1 MPRLQPIQPDDRK
14 FKMHVL
20 SGGAAAAVVKG
31 VQAEFEQ
38 ATGSRID
45 GTFSAVGMMRD
56 KLVGGAPCDL
66 VILTRPLIAQLI
78 ESGHVV
84 PGSARSLGLVK
95 TGVAVRS
102 GTPHPTV
109 RTRDE
114 LHAAMSA
121 ARGIYFP
128 DPEKA
133 TAGIHFM
140 NVLKSL
146 GLDESLCDR
155 FRVFPN
161 GATAMG
167 EMARS
172 SESDLIG
179 CTQVTEINYTEGVDL
194 VDVLPAE
201 FELSTD
207 YTLGIC
213 THAQHPE
220 QAQLLAGLLTGKAS
234 EAVRRQGGFEF

>member
-1 MPRLQPIQPDDRK
+1 
-14 FKMHVL
+14 MHVL

-31 VQAEFEQ
+31 IQAEFEQ

-56 KLVGGAPCDL
+56 KLVSGAPCDV
-66 VILTRPLIAQLI
+66 VIFTKPLIEQLI
-78 ESGHVV
+78 ASGHVV
-84 PGSARSLGLVK
+84 AGSARSLGLVK

-102 GTPHPTV
+102 GTPHPRV
-109 RTRDE
+109 QTRAE

-121 ARGIYFP
+121 AKGIYFP
-128 DPEKA
+128 DPDKA

-140 NVLKSL
+140 NVLKAL
-146 GLDESLCDR
+146 GLDESLR
-155 FRVFPN
+155 SKFRIFPN

-167 EMARS
+167 EMAKS
-172 SESDLIG
+172 TESGLIG

-194 VDVLPAE
+194 VAVLPAE
-201 FELSTD
+201 FELNTN

-213 THAQHPE
+213 THTQNLQ
-220 QAQLLAGLLTGKAS
+220 QAQLLADLLSGPAS

>member
-1 MPRLQPIQPDDRK
+1 
-14 FKMHVL
+14 MHVL
-20 SGGAAAAVVKG
+20 SGGAAAAVVKA
-31 VQAEFEQ
+31 VAAEFEQ
-38 ATGSRID
+38 QTGRRIE

-66 VILTRPLIAQLI
+66 VILTKPLIAQLI
-78 ESGHVV
+78 ETGHVV
-84 PGSARSLGLVK
+84 AGSARSLGLVK

-102 GTPHPTV
+102 GTPHPPV
-109 RTRDE
+109 KTRAE

-121 ARGIYFP
+121 AQGIYFP

-140 NVLKSL
+140 NVLKAL
-146 GLDESLCDR
+146 GLDETLRER

-161 GATAMG
+161 GATAMA

-172 SESDLIG
+172 TEDRLIG

-194 VDVLPAE
+194 VDALPAE

-213 THAQHPE
+213 TQAQYPE
-220 QAQLLAGLLTGKAS
+220 QARQLAGLLTGQAS

>member
-1 MPRLQPIQPDDRK
+1 
-14 FKMHVL
+14 MHVL
-20 SGGAAAAVVKG
+20 SGGAAAAVVQG
-31 VQAEFEQ
+31 IQAEFEQ
-38 ATGSRID
+38 ATGSRIQ

-56 KLVGGAPCDL
+56 KLLGGAPCDV
-66 VILTRPLIAQLI
+66 VILTKPLIEQLI
-78 ESGHVV
+78 ASGHVV

-102 GTPHPTV
+102 GTPHPPVSTHA
-109 RTRDE
+109 E
-114 LHAAMSA
+114 LHAAMSVA
-121 ARGIYFP
+121 QGIYFP
-128 DPEKA
+128 DPDKA

-140 NVLKSL
+140 SVLKAL
-146 GLDESLCDR
+146 GVDESLR
-155 FRVFPN
+155 SKFRVFPN

-167 EMARS
+167 EMAKS
-172 SESDLIG
+172 TADGLIG

-194 VDVLPAE
+194 VAVLPPE

-213 THAQHPE
+213 TASQNPEHAQRL
-220 QAQLLAGLLTGKAS
+220 ADLLSGSAS

>member
-1 MPRLQPIQPDDRK
+1 
-14 FKMHVL
+14 MHVL
-20 SGGAAAAVVKG
+20 SGGAAAAVVQG

-38 ATGSRID
+38 TTGSRID

-56 KLVGGAPCDL
+56 KLLGGAPCDL
-66 VILTRPLIAQLI
+66 IILTKPLIEQLI
-78 ESGHVV
+78 ASGHVV
-84 PGSARSLGLVK
+84 AGSARSLGLVK

-102 GTPHPTV
+102 GTPHPKV
-109 RTRDE
+109 QTRAE
-114 LHAAMSA
+114 LLAAMSA
-121 ARGIYFP
+121 AQGIYFP
-128 DPEKA
+128 DPDKA

-140 NVLKSL
+140 NVLKAL
-146 GLDESLCDR
+146 GLNESLQSR

-161 GATAMG
+161 GATAMAA
-167 EMARS
+167 MAQS
-172 SESDLIG
+172 QETGLIG

-213 THAQHPE
+213 TGAQEPE
-220 QAQLLAGLLTGKAS
+220 QALVLAQLLAGPAS
-234 EAVRRQGGFEF
+234 APVRKQGGFEF

>member
-1 MPRLQPIQPDDRK
+1 
-14 FKMHVL
+14 MHVL
-20 SGGAAAAVVKG
+20 SGGAAAAVVQG

-38 ATGSRID
+38 RSGSRIQ
-45 GTFSAVGMMRD
+45 GSFSAVGMMRD
-56 KLVGGAPCDL
+56 KLLGGAPCDV
-66 VILTRPLIAQLI
+66 VILTQPLIAQLI
-78 ESGHVV
+78 ASGHVV

-95 TGVAVRS
+95 TGVAMRS
-102 GTPHPTV
+102 GEAHPSV
-109 RTRDE
+109 KTRDE
-114 LHAAMSA
+114 LQAALRA

-140 NVLKSL
+140 NVLQALSLDDSLKSK
-146 GLDESLCDR
+146 

-167 EMARS
+167 EMAKS
-172 SESDLIG
+172 AESGLIG
-179 CTQVTEINYTEGVDL
+179 CTQVTEINYTPGVEL
-194 VDVLPAE
+194 VAVLPPE

-213 THAQHPE
+213 TGARQPE
-220 QAQLLAGLLTGKAS
+220 QAQLLADLLSGSAS